1 MLTVNKIA
9 LNTPDSNV
17 FSNIAISFLPSSI
30 TYLRGLNGSGKTS
43 FLRILAGIQKPSSGE
58 ILYGKTQI
66 PIENIPKPYCLYIG
80 HNNAIKPE
88 MSVVENILIWA
99 RLYDCTEAVDAAV
112 HFFQLN
118 PIAHKKC
125 YELSAG
131 NKQKVALSRL
141 LACKSNIWLL
151 DEADNNL
158 DKENKEL
165 LDRLIISKADSGGII
180 LLTTHDDQPRIKSAS
195 YMNMHDYE

>member
-9 LNTPDSNV
+9 FSTQYGDV

-30 TYLRGLNGSGKTS
+30 TYLSGPNGSGKTS
-43 FLRILAGIQKPSSGE
+43 FLRMIAGIQKPSSGE
-58 ILYGKTQI
+58 ILYSKSQL
-66 PIENIPKPYCLYIG
+66 PLENLTKPYCLYIG

-88 MSVVENILIWA
+88 MSVIENILIWA
-99 RLYDCTEAVDAAV
+99 KLYDCTEAVEAAI
-112 HFFQLN
+112 HFFNLN
-118 PIAHKKC
+118 SMAYKKC

-141 LACKSNIWLL
+141 LTCRSNIWLL

-158 DKENKEL
+158 DKENKNL
-165 LDRLIISKADSGGII
+165 LDKLIISKADSGGII
-180 LLTTHDDQPRIKSAS
+180 LLTTHDDKPRIKSALH
-195 YMNMHDYE
+195 MNMHDYE